1 MTKKVNFA
9 AIPMRDINGNE
20 VMIDT
25 TKELGNLMYMQG
37 EDLAEC
43 ELGQA
48 IYHSNDE
55 GPREL
60 ELDDKQL
67 AMVAKHASK
76 IKFHVLKNAIIEA
89 VKPNL

>member
-1 MTKKVNFA
+1 MSKKVNFA
-9 AIPMRDINGNE
+9 MIPFKDINGND
-20 VMIDT
+20 VTIDT

-55 GPREL
+55 GPKVM

-67 AMVAKHASK
+67 EAVRKHASK
-76 IKFHVLKNAIIEA
+76 IKFHVLKTAILEA
-89 VKPNL
+89 VKPT

>member
-1 MTKKVNFA
+1 MSRKVNFA
-9 AIPMRDINGNE
+9 EIPMRDINGNM
-20 VMIDT
+20 VKIDT

-37 EDLAEC
+37 ESLEEC

-55 GPREL
+55 GPSEL

-67 AMVAKHASK
+67 EMVAKHASK
-76 IKFHVLKNAIIEA
+76 IKFHILKNAIIEA